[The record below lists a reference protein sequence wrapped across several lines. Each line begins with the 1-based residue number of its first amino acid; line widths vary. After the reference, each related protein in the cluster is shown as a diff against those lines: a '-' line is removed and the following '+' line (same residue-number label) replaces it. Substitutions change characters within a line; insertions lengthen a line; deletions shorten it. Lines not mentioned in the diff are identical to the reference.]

1 MACFMAVKMKRN
13 MKKTM
18 IALAVMTGLNTAV
31 MAQEVAPAQG
41 PQKENR
47 KNLTPEE
54 RAKKSAN
61 HAEKK
66 LALTA
71 QQKADWEVAALKRN
85 MVNDP
90 LHEQLK
96 GSTTPEQR
104 KDIHK
109 QIKANNDAFETS
121 VNFFLTPEQKTKF
134 TALKE
139 ERKKEKMKNMKRK
152 FEESDV
158 DYGE

>member
-1 MACFMAVKMKRN
+1 
-13 MKKTM
+13 MKKVI
-18 IALAVMTGLNTAV
+18 IALAVLTGLSTAGV
-31 MAQEVAPAQG
+31 AQEAIKADKTA
-41 PQKENR
+41 KESR
-47 KNLTPEE
+47 KEMTPEE
-54 RAKKSAN
+54 RAKKGAA

-66 LALTA
+66 LGLNAD
-71 QQKADWEVAALKRN
+71 QKSQWEVAALKRN
-85 MVNDP
+85 MVNQP

-121 VNFFLTPEQKTKF
+121 VNFFLTAEQKTKF
-134 TALKE
+134 VQMKE
-139 ERKKEKMKNMKRK
+139 ERKKAKMKGMKKK

-158 DYGE
+158 DYGD

>member
-1 MACFMAVKMKRN
+1 

-31 MAQEVAPAQG
+31 MAQEAAPASG
-41 PQKENR
+41 PGSKKEAR
-47 KNLTPEE
+47 KELTPEE
-54 RAKKSAN
+54 RSKKSAN

-71 QQKADWEVAALKRN
+71 QQKADWEVAALKRA

-90 LHEQLK
+90 LQEQLK

-104 KDIHK
+104 KDIHQK
-109 QIKANNDAFETS
+109 IKANNEAFETS
-121 VNFFLTPEQKTKF
+121 VNFFLTAEQKTKF
-134 TALKE
+134 AQMKE
-139 ERKKEKMKNMKRK
+139 ERKKQKMKAMKRK

>member
-1 MACFMAVKMKRN
+1 
-13 MKKTM
+13 M
-18 IALAVMTGLNTAV
+18 IALAVVAGLNTALV
-31 MAQEVAPAQG
+31 AQEKATATNPT
-41 PQKENR
+41 KESR
-47 KNLTPEE
+47 KEMTPEE
-54 RAKKSAN
+54 RAKKGAA

-66 LALTA
+66 LGLTPD
-71 QQKADWEVAALKRN
+71 QKNQWEVAALKRN
-85 MVNDP
+85 MVNQP

-134 TALKE
+134 AQMKE
-139 ERKKEKMKNMKRK
+139 ERKKEKMKGMKRK

-158 DYGE
+158 DYGDQ

>member
-1 MACFMAVKMKRN
+1 
-13 MKKTM
+13 MKKVI
-18 IALAVMTGLNTAV
+18 IALAVLTGLSTAGV
-31 MAQEVAPAQG
+31 AQEAIKADKTA
-41 PQKENR
+41 KESR
-47 KNLTPEE
+47 KEMTPEE
-54 RAKKSAN
+54 RAKKGAD

-66 LALTA
+66 LGLNAD
-71 QQKADWEVAALKRN
+71 QKAQWEVAALKRN
-85 MVNDP
+85 MVNQP

-121 VNFFLTPEQKTKF
+121 VNAFLTAEQKTKF
-134 TALKE
+134 VQMKE
-139 ERKKEKMKNMKRK
+139 ERKKAKMKGMKKK

-158 DYGE
+158 DYGD

>member
-1 MACFMAVKMKRN
+1 
-13 MKKTM
+13 MKKVI
-18 IALAVMTGLNTAV
+18 IALAVLTGLSTAGV
-31 MAQEVAPAQG
+31 AQEAIKADKTA
-41 PQKENR
+41 KESR
-47 KNLTPEE
+47 KEMTPEE
-54 RAKKSAN
+54 RAKKGAD

-66 LALTA
+66 LGLNAD
-71 QQKADWEVAALKRN
+71 QKSQWEVAALKRN
-85 MVNDP
+85 MVNQP

-121 VNFFLTPEQKTKF
+121 VNAFLTAEQKTKF
-134 TALKE
+134 VQMKE
-139 ERKKEKMKNMKRK
+139 ERKKAKMKGMKKK

-158 DYGE
+158 DYGD